1 MSDAIRQAAEDCA
14 KKISS
19 EEYREEVT
27 DIIERAMRNL
37 LKEQPVPMTSAT
49 YPYPTIAPPRPLSER
64 EWECPKCG
72 ERQGMGLIH
81 TCKDGSSTVVGNCIP
96 PQPAPFA
103 DNLNETLGEQYMD
116 RSKHFPDGQP
126 APIAGE
132 GELITLISH
141 ALAGTSVDYRQ
152 KISERLLPAF
162 RAYVA
167 ERVAQAFSDGAAQHE
182 KVWGAALMNE
192 IANLKAQQAERV
204 KEARIDEANKWH
216 ANWNVDESIRSFDVW
231 AKARI
236 AELEAER

>member
-1 MSDAIRQAAEDCA
+1 MSDAIRLAAEECA
-14 KKISS
+14 KKICS

-132 GELITLISH
+132 G
-141 ALAGTSVDYRQ
+141 D
-152 KISERLLPAF
+152 
-162 RAYVA
+162 YVA
-167 ERVAQAFSDGAAQHE
+167 WCRYTEHSIVTCDSDAPGAF
-182 KVWGAALMNE
+182 KVYRGPR
-192 IANLKAQQAERV
+192 QV
-204 KEARIDEANKWH
+204 PKETK
-216 ANWNVDESIRSFDVW
+216 
-231 AKARI
+231 
-236 AELEAER
+236 